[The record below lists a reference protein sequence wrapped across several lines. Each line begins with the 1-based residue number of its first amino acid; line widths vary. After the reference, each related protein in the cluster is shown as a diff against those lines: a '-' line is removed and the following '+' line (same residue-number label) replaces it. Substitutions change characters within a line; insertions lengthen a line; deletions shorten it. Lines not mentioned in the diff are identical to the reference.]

1 MSGEGVSKNRRHK
14 KKGYSS
20 TDSGSRNRS
29 RGISAQNKREPQG
42 QDSRNVVRSRGRRT
56 YPQSYFPFSQECGWC
71 GAAFVKAWRVCPVC
85 KTCGSVRA
93 VLNAHN
99 SRYHFYEF

>member
-1 MSGEGVSKNRRHK
+1 MWLGASGDERTSDPIFP
-14 KKGYSS
+14 SA
-20 TDSGSRNRS
+20 RS
-29 RGISAQNKREPQG
+29 VGGAER
-42 QDSRNVVRSRGRRT
+42 
-56 YPQSYFPFSQECGWC
+56 GWC